1 MQRRNILRPKRPEVI
16 KFEKEK
22 EEFDVETAFKET
34 PKKGETIPE
43 DKELEIKQLDIKDD
57 APEPPKVETE
67 VVEVEEE
74 CVPIETEIVMPKP
87 KTREWLCECGTK
99 LKTGSAKNIKAH
111 TSTQTHRNRMALIGQ
126 GLKPEDHMDK
136 VYPNRFKTKTQSK
149 DSISSSQ
156 EPSET
161 QVQKPPPKPINPV
174 IRQKQI
180 QQVFQPIQTQSP
192 YDFEDRVQSEVNKRW
207 EAKVKQE
214 ERERRLIKEA
224 EERVRKEYEE
234 KLKPPPA
241 VRGQTFRPRKSNRTF
256 DTTSTMLGRRRQYNF

>member
-1 MQRRNILRPKRPEVI
+1 MQRRNILRPKRPEVV

-34 PKKGETIPE
+34 PKTIPE
-43 DKELEIKQLDIKDD
+43 DKEVDVEELEIKQLDIKDD
-57 APEPPKVETE
+57 VPEPPKVETE
-67 VVEVEEE
+67 VVEEE

-136 VYPNRFKTKTQSK
+136 VYPNRFKTKT
-149 DSISSSQ
+149 
-156 EPSET
+156 PTET
-161 QVQKPPPKPINPV
+161 KVAVAPATPKPINPV
-174 IRQKQI
+174 VRQKQI
-180 QQVFQPIQTQSP
+180 QQVFQPIQQPT
-192 YDFEDRVQSEVNKRW
+192 YDFEDRVQSEINKRW

>member
-1 MQRRNILRPKRPEVI
+1 M
-16 KFEKEK
+16 
-22 EEFDVETAFKET
+22 
-34 PKKGETIPE
+34 
-43 DKELEIKQLDIKDD
+43 
-57 APEPPKVETE
+57 
-67 VVEVEEE
+67 VEEE

-136 VYPNRFKTKTQSK
+136 VYPNRFKTK
-149 DSISSSQ
+149 
-156 EPSET
+156 EPVET
-161 QVQKPPPKPINPV
+161 KVEVAPATPKPVDPIV
-174 IRQKQI
+174 RQKQI
-180 QQVFQPIQTQSP
+180 QQAFQPVTRTTYS

-207 EAKVKQE
+207 EAKVKQD